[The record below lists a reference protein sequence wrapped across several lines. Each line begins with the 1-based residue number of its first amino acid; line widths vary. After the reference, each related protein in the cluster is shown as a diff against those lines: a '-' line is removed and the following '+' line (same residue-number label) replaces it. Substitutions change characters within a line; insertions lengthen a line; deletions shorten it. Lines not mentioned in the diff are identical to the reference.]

1 MAIHEQGH
9 YGHYTGNARCC
20 MDHAHT
26 KVTAS
31 NYKATERDDAAHIDY
46 LKRDVIYDDHHGHS
60 DKKMTDDEKH
70 ISKLAGDM
78 KYDKDH
84 HGPAKALVGDQPN
97 LPDHI
102 KKQIL
107 MAPGKHCI

>member
-20 MDHAHT
+20 AHT
-26 KVTAS
+26 RVDAH
-31 NYKATERDDAAHIDY
+31 NYKAAERDDAAHIVA
-46 LKRDVIYDDHHGHS
+46 L
-60 DKKMTDDEKH
+60 EE
-70 ISKLAGDM
+70 DM
-78 KYDKDH
+78 KYNKDH

-97 LPDHI
+97 LPEHI

>member
-31 NYKATERDDAAHIDY
+31 NYKATERDDAAHI
-46 LKRDVIYDDHHGHS
+46 IT
-60 DKKMTDDEKH
+60 TDTATRK
-70 ISKLAGDM
+70 
-78 KYDKDH
+78 
-84 HGPAKALVGDQPN
+84 
-97 LPDHI
+97 
-102 KKQIL
+102 
-107 MAPGKHCI
+107 

>member
-1 MAIHEQGH
+1 
-9 YGHYTGNARCC
+9 

-102 KKQIL
+102 KKQTR
-107 MAPGKHCI
+107 